1 MKALDT
7 NVIVRFLV
15 ADDAGQA
22 GRVRKLFQDAEDRRE
37 TLFVSL
43 VVMLETIWVLGAVY
57 GISRAAI
64 LDAAEKLTGL
74 PFLRFE
80 FAERINRW
88 ISAGRQS
95 NLDLA
100 DLIIGLTARD
110 NGCSVTVTLDRKSVR
125 SELFELL

>member
-22 GRVRKLFQDAEDRRE
+22 ARVRELFQYAEDRRE
-37 TLFVSL
+37 ALFVPI
-43 VVMLETIWVLGAVY
+43 VVMLETIWVLSAVY
-57 GISRAAI
+57 GISRVAV
-64 LDAAEKLTGL
+64 LDAVAKLAGL

-80 FAERINRW
+80 NAGLIIRW

-95 NLDLA
+95 TLDLA
-100 DLIIGLTARD
+100 NLIIGLAARD
-110 NGCSVTVTLDRKSVR
+110 NGCSVTVTLDRRSAR